1 MKIVT
6 RGAKFFTLLLFIFL
20 LSNFD
25 ALAQKTTIWIV
36 RHAEKEAAPTVV
48 ENRDPHLSDEGKE
61 RAIALAK
68 ELKHDKI
75 KTIYITPT
83 KRSGETAAP
92 LAAQARILPR
102 IYTDSVKAFA
112 KTLLTNF
119 RGTKVLVIAHSNTA
133 MPILAALGAETPLV
147 ALADEDYDMIFKV
160 TIKDSG
166 NVELEIS
173 YYGNLHHTSELPEK
187 FQPARL
193 EFKPFTGGATHF

>member
-6 RGAKFFTLLLFIFL
+6 PETKFFILLFFIL
-20 LSNFD
+20 LCCNFD
-25 ALAQKTTIWIV
+25 ALAQKTTIWVV
-36 RHAEKEAAPTVV
+36 RHAEKEAASPGV
-48 ENRDPHLSDEGKE
+48 ENRDPHLSNEGKE
-61 RAIALAK
+61 RAIALAQ

-75 KTIYITPT
+75 KTIYVTPT

-92 LAAQARILPR
+92 LAAHARILPR
-102 IYTDSVKAFA
+102 VYIDSVKAFA

-133 MPILAALGAETPLV
+133 MPILAALGAETPLLT
-147 ALADEDYDMIFKV
+147 LADEDYDMIFKV

-166 NVELEIS
+166 KADLEIS
-173 YYGNLHHTSELPEK
+173 YYGNLHHTSELPER
-187 FQPARL
+187 FQPGRL